1 MNGRRKFL
9 KGAAVLAILPSI
21 SMDVLANNASLINAA
36 KFRVIT
42 ANIRVDLKEDDE
54 KGLGWKNRKE
64 LCIEVIKKYNPD
76 LVGFQEVFYQQAID
90 LRNAFKDYYFLNYD
104 GPEMD
109 GITEY
114 AGIAKNPLLIKK
126 SRFELLTVGS
136 YWLSETP
143 QVAGSEAWGTY
154 RARHVNYALLKDQ
167 VTGKTF
173 RFLNTHLTTNKAKV
187 AKNKQIEMIVADANQ
202 YKADFPQI
210 LTGDFN
216 STPISDTIK
225 IATDNKFVDEFVAI
239 NGAEN
244 QGATGHEFLGDKYQ
258 EVKKK
263 LGNRI
268 DYIFTKGNAK
278 AVACALIKD
287 KKKELYPSDHYFMYA
302 DIEI

>member
-9 KGAAVLAILPSI
+9 KGAALLSVLPSI
-21 SMDVLANNASLINAA
+21 SLETFAYEVPVSGSG

-54 KGLGWKNRKE
+54 KGLGWKDRKN
-64 LCIEVIKKYNPD
+64 LCIEVIKKYSPD

-90 LRNAFKDYYFLNYD
+90 LRNEFKDYYFLGYD
-104 GPEMD
+104 GPEMA
-109 GITEY
+109 GVTEY

-143 QVAGSEAWGTY
+143 NIAGSESWETY
-154 RARHVNYALLKDQ
+154 RARHVNYALLRDQ
-167 VTGKTF
+167 ITGKEF

-202 YKADFPQI
+202 YKEDFPQI

-225 IATDNKFVDEFVAI
+225 IATDNRFVDGFIMV
-239 NGAEN
+239 NGTKN
-244 QGATGHEFLGDKYQ
+244 TGVTGHGFLGDKYE

-263 LGNRI
+263 AGSRI

-278 AVACALIKD
+278 TVACDLIKD
-287 KKKELYPSDHYFMYA
+287 KQKDMYPSDHYFMYA
-302 DIEI
+302 DVEL